1 MLIFSFFIN
10 IISNKLLILNLVQ
23 LADGSGQRNFNF
35 SLWILQV
42 EVGARTLNQANEA
55 KPTYLIV
62 SGTSLV
68 CSKANFI
75 HLNLTLFTV
84 FWVFFPTK
92 KKVASNSIWKWC
104 GMGWL
109 IDQRHCEWKQHI
121 PWKCLVGNSISNI
134 RETISYCH

>member
-35 SLWILQV
+35 SLWIFQV

-68 CSKANFI
+68 CSKTNFI

-92 KKVASNSIWKWC
+92 KKC
-104 GMGWL
+104 C
-109 IDQRHCEWKQHI
+109 R
-121 PWKCLVGNSISNI
+121 
-134 RETISYCH
+134 